1 MYKHEVIVNTRF
13 TETANEAYNQNLF
26 TGNSFTSFLNIYCS
40 HISEINSYVVS
51 RNISNFL
58 HVNNTF
64 KTSSTYQWSPTA
76 GPLSSGQKSE

>member
-1 MYKHEVIVNTRF
+1 MYKHKVIANTCF

-26 TGNSFTSFLNIYCS
+26 NSFTSFLNIYCS

-64 KTSSTYQWSPTA
+64 KTCSTHQWSPTA
-76 GPLSSGQKSE
+76 GPRSSGQRSE